1 MAIASQI
8 YWQAKIWGLLH
19 DPPLKSL
26 RPSRDFSDEGPWE
39 ILDCMEDWY
48 SPKANDRQQ
57 KQHPERYDSSKN
69 TLQGNWLKHVAKCDL
84 IASASDRTSIGR
96 LNEIVVQYR
105 DGLEITHLLSGESQ
119 TISLENRPKTE
130 ALRQIETDCIPEAIR
145 KSNDHRKVFWWLWRC
160 YPVALAQ
167 RLGDHI
173 HLLPADTRIPDA
185 SLWSHVSTTSAL
197 AGALA
202 GRYPN
207 DADYPQYR
215 KQNQRPESRP
225 HVLSFTF
232 TPIQEFVVASRKLRD
247 LWAGSWTLHYL
258 SAKACWD
265 LAWSYGPDVLLY
277 PCLYEQPLID
287 YWLLEKYADFKDWI
301 DVPSDR
307 ALLTAGF
314 PNVIVAI
321 LPDNGQREA
330 DGQPQSHS
338 PIEAAAQS
346 LQQSVQERWTQIAQQ
361 ALEFLQNREGRS
373 TGQTWKAIDQSLW
386 NTWIKAQ
393 WQPYWVALPI
403 GDPSLPIDFSPR
415 PPKSNS
421 EKKSSESAKFT
432 FSQWCDRQNELA
444 QAGLLQPAELE
455 FVQAVFGLMP
465 EVTSDE
471 SENREKSGDST
482 SEIFAVT
489 DQKKPKGNQP
499 NLNVGS
505 WWGYLFDA
513 TRLTLTAVKNA
524 RVWQIPTAFGP
535 RSTISGIGPAVRS
548 PLNSHNQNWATEDD
562 TRTFWEAT
570 LGLFNGSEQ
579 LNPSETTKR
588 VLPRLLSSD
597 TFFPKVARNWRNS
610 VGQPDLTAG
619 LAGWLKTTAEQ
630 SPDKFDNALQR
641 YQATCQAVITKLDW
655 DEDEEVID
663 AAWGIPWV
671 DRDREKDNWPNP
683 RLMNAGWLVDD
694 FPTTDSTARAN
705 KRGEIAT
712 EIARFFPGNN
722 PTDWYVLAQGDGDS
736 MNQWLKGTKLTK
748 YRDYLPKVLLEK
760 LPKCQDAAIRDSFE
774 AFTHECKRMGPA
786 THSALSRSLLDFS
799 NRLVP
804 YLTEDRYAGRLIY
817 SGGDDV
823 LAYSNLWEWD
833 RWLWDVRQ
841 CFRGDEDPQGEFS
854 NSGHYWNWQG
864 ESHPQNLPK
873 RPLFTLGKKASIS
886 FGVVIANQGVP
897 LAIALE
903 QLRKAEEA
911 AKEHAYPNKEH
922 AYPNSDPNG
931 KPLVKD
937 AVQVRVIYGNGN
949 ILKAT
954 AKFDTFSQWKAL
966 LNFAD
971 QHPNLDAALFEQAA
985 EIWDQHPPPMDEAIT
1000 PWVEGFLSRRDA
1012 FAQNDESRD
1021 RFSQFLQ
1028 AFLKALDKTTAP
1040 ESVNREV
1047 QAWLKLAAFLIR
1059 KRQIRLGGQ

>member
-1 MAIASQI
+1 MAIASRI

-26 RPSRDFSDEGPWE
+26 RPLANFSDEGPWE
-39 ILDCMEDWY
+39 ILHCMADWY
-48 SPKANDRQQ
+48 SPKANKSQV
-57 KQHPERYDSSKN
+57 KQNPRRYDNSLN
-69 TLQGNWLKHVAKCDL
+69 THQVNWLDYVAKCDL

-96 LNEIVVQYR
+96 LNEIPVQYR

-119 TISLENRPKTE
+119 TIAFENCPNVA
-130 ALRQIETDCIPEAIR
+130 ALRQLEVDCIPQEIR
-145 KSNDHRKVFWWLWRC
+145 NCKDHRKVFWWLWRC
-160 YPVALAQ
+160 YPVALEQ
-167 RLGDHI
+167 RLGEQI

-185 SLWSHVSTTSAL
+185 SLGSHVSTTSAL

-202 GRYPN
+202 GRYTK
-207 DADYPQYR
+207 DEDYPKKGDR
-215 KQNQRPESRP
+215 NAPRSHP

-232 TPIQEFVVASRKLRD
+232 TPIQDFVVASRKLRD

-265 LAWSYGPDVLLY
+265 LAWNYGPDVLLY

-287 YWLLEKYADFKDWI
+287 YWLLEKYSDFKDWI
-301 DVPSDR
+301 KQPSDR

-321 LPDNGQREA
+321 LPDNGQRNADSQPEA
-330 DGQPQSHS
+330 HS
-338 PIEAAAQS
+338 PIEAAAQL
-346 LQQSVQERWTQIAQQ
+346 LQQSVQETWITIATD
-361 ALEFLQNREGRS
+361 ALDFLQHQEKRS

-386 NTWIKAQ
+386 NAWIKAQ

-403 GDPSLPIDFSPR
+403 GDPNEELDQR
-415 PPKSNS
+415 PVTKNDPDGAVFRK
-421 EKKSSESAKFT
+421 
-432 FSQWCDRQNELA
+432 WCQQQNQLA
-444 QAGLLQPAELE
+444 QAGLLEPAEAK
-455 FVQAVFGLMP
+455 FVEVIFGLMP
-465 EVTSDE
+465 EIEDPEDE
-471 SENREKSGDST
+471 TEVALQTAAAEKRR
-482 SEIFAVT
+482 
-489 DQKKPKGNQP
+489 KKAYKQP
-499 NLNVGS
+499 NVNVGS
-505 WWGYLFDA
+505 WWGNLFDA
-513 TRLTLTAVKNA
+513 TRSTLTAVKNA

-548 PLNSHNQNWATEDD
+548 PLNSHNPNWATEDD
-562 TRTFWEAT
+562 TRIFWEAT

-588 VLPRLLSSD
+588 VLPRLLSSN
-597 TFFPKVARNWRNS
+597 TFFATVARNWRES
-610 VGQPDLTAG
+610 VCQPDLTAG
-619 LAGWLKTTAEQ
+619 LAGWLKTTAER
-630 SPDKFDNALQR
+630 SPEEFDEALQC
-641 YQATCQAVITKLDW
+641 YQAACKSITDRFAW
-655 DEDEEVID
+655 SQPTAHTD
-663 AAWGIPWV
+663 WGIPWV
-671 DRDREKDNWPNP
+671 DLDRQKDHWLNP

-694 FPTTDSTARAN
+694 FPTTDSTARASE
-705 KRGEIAT
+705 RGEIAT
-712 EIARFFPGNN
+712 EIAGFFSGNN

-736 MNQWLKGTKLTK
+736 MSQWLKGNKLTR
-748 YRDYLPKVLLEK
+748 YRDYLPKELLEK
-760 LPKCQDAAIRDSFE
+760 LPKYQDAVIRNSFE

-841 CFRGDEDPQGEFS
+841 CFRGDKDPQGEFS

-864 ESHPQNLPK
+864 ENYPRNLPK
-873 RPLFTLGKKASIS
+873 RPLFTLGQKASIS

-903 QLRKAEEA
+903 HLRKAEEA
-911 AKEHAYPNKEH
+911 AKEHKYEVLDEATDKTH
-922 AYPNSDPNG
+922 QF
-931 KPLVKD
+931 VKD

-949 ILKAT
+949 TLIVT
-954 AKFDTFSQWKAL
+954 AKFDTFTQWQAL

-971 QHPNLDAALFEQAA
+971 QHPHLDAALFEQAA
-985 EIWDQHPPPMDEAIT
+985 EIWDQHPPPIDEAI
-1000 PWVEGFLSRRDA
+1000 PAWVEGFLSRRDA
-1012 FAQNDESRD
+1012 FVHDDQSQDQ
-1021 RFSQFLQ
+1021 FSQLLQKFLQ
-1028 AFLKALDKTTAP
+1028 DLHKTTTGKL
-1040 ESVNREV
+1040 VDREA
-1047 QAWLKLAAFLIR
+1047 QSWLKLAAFLIR
-1059 KRQIRLGGQ
+1059 KRQISLGGS

>member
-1 MAIASQI
+1 MAIASRI

-26 RPSRDFSDEGPWE
+26 RSITNFSDEGPWE
-39 ILDCMEDWY
+39 ILDCMADWY
-48 SPKANDRQQ
+48 SPKAHKSQAAQNPR
-57 KQHPERYDSSKN
+57 RYDNSLN
-69 TLQGNWLKHVAKCDL
+69 THQVKWLDYVAKCDL

-96 LNEIVVQYR
+96 LNEIPVQYQ

-119 TISLENRPKTE
+119 TISFENRPNVA
-130 ALRQIETDCIPEAIR
+130 ALRQLEIDCIHQEIR
-145 KSNDHRKVFWWLWRC
+145 SCPDHRKVFWWLWRC
-160 YPVALAQ
+160 YPVALTRA
-167 RLGDHI
+167 LGEEI
-173 HLLPADTRIPDA
+173 QLLPADTRIPDA

-202 GRYPN
+202 GRYAN
-207 DADYPQYR
+207 DADYPKKGDR
-215 KQNQRPESRP
+215 NVPRSHP

-232 TPIQEFVVASRKLRD
+232 TPIQDFVVASRKLRD

-287 YWLLEKYADFKDWI
+287 YWLLEKYPEFREWI
-301 DVPSDR
+301 DPPSDR

-338 PIEAAAQS
+338 LIEAAAQS

-403 GDPSLPIDFSPR
+403 GDPNEDLDRR
-415 PPKSNS
+415 PVTKNDPDG
-421 EKKSSESAKFT
+421 AAFRR
-432 FSQWCDRQNELA
+432 WCQQQNQLA
-444 QAGLLQPAELE
+444 QAGLLEPAEAK
-455 FVQAVFGLMP
+455 FVEVIFGLMP
-465 EVTSDE
+465 EIEDPEDE
-471 SENREKSGDST
+471 TELALQTVAAEKR
-482 SEIFAVT
+482 
-489 DQKKPKGNQP
+489 QKKAYKQP
-499 NLNVGS
+499 NVNVGS
-505 WWGYLFDA
+505 WWGNLFDA

-548 PLNSHNQNWATEDD
+548 PSRFHDPNWAWATEDK
-562 TRTFWEAT
+562 TRTFWEET

-588 VLPRLLSSD
+588 VLPRLLPNL
-597 TFFPKVARNWRNS
+597 FPQADELQDRS
-610 VGQPDLTAG
+610 AIYQPDLTAG
-619 LAGWLKTTAEQ
+619 LAGWLKTRSPEEFERTLQHYQDACETICDHFHWATAAA
-630 SPDKFDNALQR
+630 K
-641 YQATCQAVITKLDW
+641 I
-655 DEDEEVID
+655 
-663 AAWGIPWV
+663 AWGVPWV
-671 DRDREKDNWPNP
+671 DRDCSKDNWLNP

-694 FPTTDSTARAN
+694 FLTKNSDIRAK
-705 KRGEIAT
+705 KRGEISE

-841 CFRGDEDPQGEFS
+841 CFRGDKDPQGEFS
-854 NSGHYWNWQG
+854 NFGHYWNWQG
-864 ESHPQNLPK
+864 ESHPPNLPK
-873 RPLFTLGKKASIS
+873 RPLFTLGTKASIS

-911 AKEHAYPNKEH
+911 AKDHEYPN
-922 AYPNSDPNG
+922 ACR
-931 KPLVKD
+931 LKD
-937 AVQVRVIYGNGN
+937 RTLTYAKKNAVQVRVLYQNGN

-954 AKFDTFSQWKAL
+954 AKFDTFSQWQAL
-966 LNFAD
+966 LSFAD

-985 EIWDQHPPPMDEAIT
+985 EIWDQHPPPIEEAIT
-1000 PWVEGFLSRRDA
+1000 AWVEGFLSRRDA
-1012 FAQNDESRD
+1012 FTKDDESRD
-1021 RFSQFLQ
+1021 QFSQLLQKFLRD
-1028 AFLKALDKTTAP
+1028 LHETTMP
-1040 ESVNREV
+1040 ELVDQEV
-1047 QAWLKLAAFLIR
+1047 RSWLKLAAFLIR
-1059 KRQIRLGGQ
+1059 KRQIL

>member
-1 MAIASQI
+1 MSRI

-19 DPPLKSL
+19 DPALKTL
-26 RPSRDFSDEGPWE
+26 RPVQNLSDEGPWHV
-39 ILDCMEDWY
+39 LKCMDDWY
-48 SPKANDRQQ
+48 SPKVSDSQR

-84 IASASDRTSIGR
+84 IASASDRTSMGR
-96 LNEIVVQYR
+96 LPYEISVSYKAN
-105 DGLEITHLLSGESQ
+105 DGLEITHLMSGAPQ
-119 TISLENRPKTE
+119 T
-130 ALRQIETDCIPEAIR
+130 LRFDPSFKVDDIRQSEIDCIPATIR
-145 KSNDHRKVFWWLWRC
+145 DCLDHRKVFWWLWRC
-160 YPVALAQ
+160 YPAALA
-167 RLGDHI
+167 RKLGEQVQ
-173 HLLPADTRIPDA
+173 LLPADTRIPDA

-207 DADYPQYR
+207 DADYPQYK
-215 KQNQRPESRP
+215 KQSQRPESRP

-265 LAWSYGPDVLLY
+265 LAWNYGPDVLLY

-287 YWLLEKYADFKDWI
+287 YWLLQTYPDFKDWI
-301 DVPSDR
+301 EQPSDR

-321 LPDNGQREA
+321 LPDNGQRHA
-330 DGQPQSHS
+330 DGQPQAHS

-346 LQQSVQERWTQIAQQ
+346 LQQSVRERWSDIA
-361 ALEFLQNREGRS
+361 AESLAILQGRDGRS

-403 GDPSLPIDFSPR
+403 GDPNEDLDRR
-415 PPKSNS
+415 PVTKNDQDG
-421 EKKSSESAKFT
+421 AT
-432 FSQWCDRQNELA
+432 FRNWCQQQNQLA
-444 QAGLLQPAELE
+444 QAGLLEPAEAK
-455 FVQAVFGLMP
+455 FVEVMFGLMP
-465 EVTSDE
+465 DLEDSEDE
-471 SENREKSGDST
+471 TETTLPR
-482 SEIFAVT
+482 AT
-489 DQKKPKGNQP
+489 DEQRSKKAYKQP
-499 NLNVGS
+499 NVNVGS
-505 WWGYLFDA
+505 WWGNLFDA
-513 TRLTLTAVKNA
+513 TRSTLTAVKNA

-548 PLNSHNQNWATEDD
+548 PLNSHNPNWATEDD
-562 TRTFWEAT
+562 TRAFWEKT

-588 VLPRLLSSD
+588 VLPRLLPK
-597 TFFPKVARNWRNS
+597 FFPQAKELRNRS
-610 VGQPDLTAG
+610 AIYQPDLTAG
-619 LAGWLKTTAEQ
+619 LAGWLKTTAER
-630 SPDKFDNALQR
+630 SPEKFDETLLH
-641 YQATCQAVITKLDW
+641 YQAACQAIITEFDW
-655 DEDEEVID
+655 TQE
-663 AAWGIPWV
+663 AADTDWGIPWV
-671 DRDREKDNWPNP
+671 DRDPEKDTWPNP
-683 RLMNAGWLVDD
+683 RLVNAGWLVDD
-694 FPTTDSTARAN
+694 FSADNSVLRAN
-705 KRGEIAT
+705 KRREIAT
-712 EIARFFPGNN
+712 EITKFFPSNN

-748 YRDYLPKVLLEK
+748 YRDYLPKVLLDK
-760 LPKCQDAAIRDSFE
+760 LKTYKDPVIKTSFE
-774 AFTHECKRMGPA
+774 SFTHECKRMGPA

-854 NSGHYWNWQG
+854 NAGHYWSWQG
-864 ESHPQNLPK
+864 ASHPRNLPK

-903 QLRKAEEA
+903 QLRAAEKA
-911 AKEHAYPNKEH
+911 AKDHAYPN
-922 AYPNSDPNG
+922 PDPNA
-931 KPLVKD
+931 KPRQFVKD

-949 ILKAT
+949 ILQAT
-954 AKFDTFSQWKAL
+954 AKFDTFSQWQAL

-985 EIWDQHPPPMDEAIT
+985 EIWDQHPPPIDEAIT

-1021 RFSQFLQ
+1021 QFSQTLQ
-1028 AFLKALDKTTAP
+1028 SFLKALDKTTAS
-1040 ESVNREV
+1040 ELVNREV

-1059 KRQIRLGGQ
+1059 KRQIR

>member
-1 MAIASQI
+1 MATTSRI

-19 DPPLKSL
+19 DPALKTL
-26 RPSRDFSDEGPWE
+26 RPVQNFSDEGPWDV
-39 ILDCMEDWY
+39 LTCMKDWY
-48 SPKANDRQQ
+48 SPKASDSQK

-69 TLQGNWLKHVAKCDL
+69 NLQGNWLKHIAKCDL

-265 LAWSYGPDVLLY
+265 LAWNYGPDVLLY

-287 YWLLEKYADFKDWI
+287 YWLLETYSDFKDWI
-301 DVPSDR
+301 KQPNDR

-321 LPDNGQREA
+321 LPDNGQRNA
-330 DGQPQSHS
+330 DGQPKPHS

-373 TGQTWKAIDQSLW
+373 TGQMWKAIDQSLW

-403 GDPSLPIDFSPR
+403 GDPNEDLDRR
-415 PPKSNS
+415 PVTKNDPDGAAFRK
-421 EKKSSESAKFT
+421 
-432 FSQWCDRQNELA
+432 WCQQQNQLA
-444 QAGLLQPAELE
+444 QAGLLEPAEAK
-455 FVQAVFGLMP
+455 FVEVIFGLMP
-465 EVTSDE
+465 EIEDPEDE
-471 SENREKSGDST
+471 TEVALQTVAAAKH
-482 SEIFAVT
+482 
-489 DQKKPKGNQP
+489 QKKAYKQP
-499 NLNVGS
+499 NVNVGS
-505 WWGYLFDA
+505 WWGNLFDA

-597 TFFPKVARNWRNS
+597 TFFPKVARNWRDS
-610 VGQPDLTAG
+610 VCQPDLTAG
-619 LAGWLKTTAEQ
+619 LAGWLKATAEQ
-630 SPDKFDNALQR
+630 SSDKFDHALQR
-641 YQATCQAVITKLDW
+641 YQAACQAVITKLDW
-655 DEDEEVID
+655 DEDEEVVD

-671 DRDREKDNWPNP
+671 DLDREKDNWPNP

-712 EIARFFPGNN
+712 EIAKFFPGNN
-722 PTDWYVLAQGDGDS
+722 PTDWHVLAQGDGDS

-748 YRDYLPKVLLEK
+748 YRDYLPKVLLEE
-760 LPKCQDAAIRDSFE
+760 LPRYQDAAIRDSFE

-841 CFRGDEDPQGEFS
+841 CFRGDKDPQGEFS
-854 NSGHYWNWQG
+854 HSGHYWNWQG
-864 ESHPQNLPK
+864 ESYPQNLPK
-873 RPLFTLGKKASIS
+873 RPLFTLGQKASIS

-911 AKEHAYPNKEH
+911 AKDH
-922 AYPNSDPNG
+922 AYPNSDPNA
-931 KPLVKD
+931 KPRQFVKD

-954 AKFDTFSQWKAL
+954 AKFDTFSQWQAL
-966 LNFAD
+966 LSFAD
-971 QHPNLDAALFEQAA
+971 QNSNLDAALFEQAA
-985 EIWDQHPPPMDEAIT
+985 EIWDQHPPPIKEAIT
-1000 PWVEGFLSRRDA
+1000 AWVKGFLSRCDA
-1012 FAQNDESRD
+1012 FAKDDESREQ
-1021 RFSQFLQ
+1021 FSQLLQGFLQ
-1028 AFLKALDKTTAP
+1028 NLYITTT
-1040 ESVNREV
+1040 SKLVDREA

-1059 KRQIRLGGQ
+1059 KRQISLGGS

>member
-1 MAIASQI
+1 MAIASRI

-26 RPSRDFSDEGPWE
+26 RSITNFSDEGPWE
-39 ILDCMEDWY
+39 ILDCMADWH
-48 SPKANDRQQ
+48 SPKANKSQAAQNPR
-57 KQHPERYDSSKN
+57 RYDNSLN
-69 TLQGNWLKHVAKCDL
+69 THQVKWLDYVAKCDL

-96 LNEIVVQYR
+96 LNELPVQYHG
-105 DGLEITHLLSGESQ
+105 GLEITHLLSGESQ
-119 TISLENRPKTE
+119 TLAFENCPNVA
-130 ALRQIETDCIPEAIR
+130 ALRQLEVDCIPQEIR
-145 KSNDHRKVFWWLWRC
+145 DCDDHRKVFWWLWRC
-160 YPVALAQ
+160 YPVALEQ
-167 RLGDHI
+167 RLGEQI

-185 SLWSHVSTTSAL
+185 SLGSHVSTTSAL

-202 GRYPN
+202 GRYTK
-207 DADYPQYR
+207 DEDYPKKGDR
-215 KQNQRPESRP
+215 HAPRSHP

-265 LAWSYGPDVLLY
+265 LAWNYGPDVLLY

-287 YWLLEKYADFKDWI
+287 YWLLEKYSDFSQWI
-301 DVPSDR
+301 KQPSDR

-321 LPDNGQREA
+321 LPDNGQRNA
-330 DGQPQSHS
+330 DSQPQAHS

-346 LQQSVQERWTQIAQQ
+346 LQQSVRERWSDIAAE
-361 ALEFLQNREGRS
+361 ALAILQGRDGRS

-403 GDPSLPIDFSPR
+403 GDPNEDLDRR
-415 PPKSNS
+415 PVTKNDPDGEAFRN
-421 EKKSSESAKFT
+421 
-432 FSQWCDRQNELA
+432 WCQQQNQLA
-444 QAGLLQPAELE
+444 QAGLLEPAEAK
-455 FVQAVFGLMP
+455 FVEVMFGLMP
-465 EVTSDE
+465 DLEDSEDE
-471 SENREKSGDST
+471 TETTLPR
-482 SEIFAVT
+482 AT
-489 DQKKPKGNQP
+489 DEQRSKKAYKQP
-499 NLNVGS
+499 NVNVGS
-505 WWGYLFDA
+505 WWGNLFDA
-513 TRLTLTAVKNA
+513 TRSTLTAVKNA

-548 PLNSHNQNWATEDD
+548 PLNSHNPNWATEDD
-562 TRTFWEAT
+562 TRAFWEKT

-588 VLPRLLSSD
+588 VLPRLLPK
-597 TFFPKVARNWRNS
+597 FFPQAKELRNRS
-610 VGQPDLTAG
+610 AIYQPDLTAG
-619 LAGWLKTTAEQ
+619 LAGWLKTTAER
-630 SPDKFDNALQR
+630 SPEAFDEALR
-641 YQATCQAVITKLDW
+641 HYQAACQAIVKEFDW
-655 DEDEEVID
+655 VERAAD
-663 AAWGIPWV
+663 ADTDWGIPWV
-671 DRDREKDNWPNP
+671 DRDPEKDTWPNP
-683 RLMNAGWLVDD
+683 RLVNAGWLVDD
-694 FPTTDSTARAN
+694 FSATDATARASE
-705 KRGEIAT
+705 RGKIAIEIA
-712 EIARFFPGNN
+712 EFFPGNN

-748 YRDYLPKVLLEK
+748 YRDYLPKALLDK
-760 LPKCQDAAIRDSFE
+760 LKTYQDTVIKTSFE
-774 AFTHECKRMGPA
+774 SFTHECKRMGPA

-854 NSGHYWNWQG
+854 NAGHYWSWQG
-864 ESHPQNLPK
+864 ASHPRNLPK

-903 QLRKAEEA
+903 QLRAAEKA
-911 AKEHAYPNKEH
+911 AKDHAYPN
-922 AYPNSDPNG
+922 PDPNA
-931 KPLVKD
+931 KPRQFVKD

-949 ILKAT
+949 ILQAT
-954 AKFDTFSQWKAL
+954 AKFDTFSQWQAL

-985 EIWDQHPPPMDEAIT
+985 EIWDQHPPPIDEAIT

-1021 RFSQFLQ
+1021 QFSQTLQ
-1028 AFLKALDKTTAP
+1028 SFLKALDKTTAS
-1040 ESVNREV
+1040 ELVNREV

-1059 KRQIRLGGQ
+1059 KRQIR